1 MTPWYLT
8 PPALRIIRKLKAN
21 PPRRE
26 FVRDKVSLNYH
37 DGHNEYRSM
46 DALELAALFAI
57 EFNKVQLA
65 PVWDRDAA
73 VALMQTSD
81 DEILAALL
89 GDPNNLDWAH
99 PDRAARRVALA
110 LEIDEALN
118 AKVAA

>member
-1 MTPWYLT
+1 MPWYTT
-8 PPALRIIRKLKAN
+8 PAALRIIRKLKAH

-37 DGHNEYRSM
+37 DGHHEYRSM

-65 PVWDRDAA
+65 PVWDREAA

-81 DEILAALL
+81 DEILAALF
-89 GDPNNLDWAH
+89 GDPDSRDWAH
-99 PDRAARRVALA
+99 PDRAARRTALA
-110 LEIDEALN
+110 MEIDEALD
-118 AKVAA
+118 VRLAA